1 MRETKMTQEK
11 QGYHIK
17 LYIGADGGAL
27 FHTVIEAPVT
37 YAIS

>member
-1 MRETKMTQEK
+1 MTQDK

-17 LYIGADGGAL
+17 LYIGAGGGAL
-27 FHTVIEAPVT
+27 FIEAPVT